1 MMQRSATFVSS
12 AFSNTFWQVSKLAG
26 NAKNYVVNLAKGFLE
41 GRLAEMKKRSALIV
55 GLQFENLNVDSIE
68 LVFKISVYNPFEFY
82 LPVSRASFKL
92 KSGGSDALS
101 ATLKEPAS
109 LKPGEES
116 ILLVLA
122 KVPFSMLMTL
132 AKDISEDADID
143 YEIDFNIQIKLPI
156 IGAVSL
162 PIPCKQQGQLKI
174 SDLFTNLLNEIN

>member
-92 KSGGSDALS
+92 KSGGRFDSNF
-101 ATLKEPAS
+101 
-109 LKPGEES
+109 
-116 ILLVLA
+116 ILPV
-122 KVPFSMLMTL
+122 V
-132 AKDISEDADID
+132 
-143 YEIDFNIQIKLPI
+143 
-156 IGAVSL
+156 
-162 PIPCKQQGQLKI
+162 
-174 SDLFTNLLNEIN
+174 

>member
-1 MMQRSATFVSS
+1 MQRSATFVST
-12 AFSNTFWQVSKLAG
+12 AFSNTFWKVSQLAG
-26 NAKNYVVNLAKGFLE
+26 YAKNYVVNLAKGFLE

-92 KSGGSDALS
+92 KSGSGSDALS

-122 KVPFSMLMTL
+122 KVPFSMFMTL

-174 SDLFTNLLNEIN
+174 SDLFTNLLKEIN